1 MRIVLL
7 NAVKYRFLATAVFL
21 FASATWGE
29 STVDPSQVKRDL
41 DWTDR
46 QEMDAEQQ
54 AKIPRFCCGAFLE
67 PQSEGKESAQDPS
80 EAPLRV
86 SALSTETG
94 KGSAAILRG
103 DVSISQGF
111 RQITSDLAL
120 IDQENRQI
128 NLSGNVRFRE
138 PNMLLAGDDALLNLD
153 SQEIKLKNVDYVLH
167 EAGVRGSADLL
178 RRQAN
183 GLIIIEDATYTSCE
197 PGLNTWQLK
206 TNEIKLD
213 QTSGFATIKNARLD
227 VAGLPI
233 FYFPYGK
240 FPISDRRSSGLL
252 FPSISNDDTN
262 GVDLSLPIY
271 LNLAAN
277 YDVTLTPRYL
287 QNRGTALEAKF
298 RHLSRWSH
306 TEISAGY
313 LGNDKGGNR
322 TDDLLD
328 PGEPLPNQGDDRY
341 IARLQHSGNFS
352 KAWSSYLDIN
362 EVSDKAYFFDF
373 GSLSDEEINPTY
385 LRRIGKLGY
394 QTDHWKFTLEAQDY
408 QSITY
413 GIESPYQ
420 LKSRLSV
427 EGNYH
432 LSNDV
437 TIGIDSQQS
446 EFSHHSDSLVSG
458 GRTRLNYNIGLDKR
472 SDWGYIKP
480 KIGLQH
486 LTYQLNNFVLD
497 PENSAIDP
505 LLDPEVTAPFVSL
518 DAGLRFEKLNGLFS
532 RYKQTLEPR
541 LFYIHSKYRNQNHLP
556 DFDTQE
562 MMPSFSRLFSADRF
576 TGGDRISDDHR
587 LTLGLSTSYINK
599 KTGQEKLRASIA
611 QAVYFD
617 KRKVTLLQ
625 TVSPSTDLE
634 REKSDI
640 AFELSFRINNKW
652 RINNEAIYNN
662 SQKKMEKG
670 AANLY
675 YRNHENKILNIG
687 YRYSL
692 PEATTIT
699 PDAEA
704 EKIDQLELSFSLPM
718 GRNFNWLGRWH
729 HDFSNNREL
738 ELFTGFEYNNC
749 CWRAGLIVR
758 RWLDNRYEDASP
770 ELLTPKNGI
779 FLQVQLRG
787 LAGTGSRVGSILKK
801 GIYGYEPMEK
811 F

>member
-7 NAVKYRFLATAVFL
+7 SAFRYCFIATAVFL
-21 FASATWGE
+21 FSSTIWGE
-29 STVDPSQVKRDL
+29 ATVGESQAKRDL
-41 DWTDR
+41 DWVDR

-54 AKIPRFCCGAFLE
+54 ATLPRFCCGAFLE
-67 PQSEGKESAQDPS
+67 PQSQGEESAQDPS
-80 EAPLRV
+80 EAALRV
-86 SALSTETG
+86 SAISTETG
-94 KGSAAILRG
+94 NGSVAILKG
-103 DVSISQGF
+103 DVSISQGY
-111 RQITSDLAL
+111 RQITSDHAL
-120 IDQENRQI
+120 VDQVNRQI
-128 NLSGNVRFRE
+128 SLSGNVRLRE
-138 PNMLLAGDDALLNLD
+138 PNILLAGEHALLNLD

-167 EAGVRGSADLL
+167 AASVRGSADLL
-178 RRQAN
+178 RRQTD

-252 FPSISNDDTN
+252 FPSISNDDNN
-262 GVDLSLPIY
+262 GIDFSLPIY

-277 YDVTLTPRYL
+277 YDATFTPRYL
-287 QNRGTALEAKF
+287 QHRGTALEAKF
-298 RHLSRWSH
+298 RHLSRWSY

-322 TDDLLD
+322 RDNLLD
-328 PGEPLPNQGDDRY
+328 PSEPLPNQGDDRY
-341 IARLQHSGNFS
+341 IARLQHSGNYS

-373 GSLSDEEINPTY
+373 GSLTDDEDNPTY

-394 QTDHWKFTLEAQDY
+394 QTEHWKFSLEAQDY

-413 GIESPYQ
+413 GIDNPYR
-420 LKSRLSV
+420 LKSRISID
-427 EGNYH
+427 GNYH
-432 LSNDV
+432 YDNDV
-437 TIGIDSQQS
+437 TLEIYNQQS
-446 EFSHHSDSLVSG
+446 EFSHHSDSQISG
-458 GRTRLNYNIGLDKR
+458 GRTRLNYTIGLDKR
-472 SDWGYIKP
+472 SDWGYLKP

-486 LTYQLNNFVLD
+486 LAYQLNGAVLD
-497 PENSAIDP
+497 TANSAITP
-505 LLDPEVTAPFVSL
+505 APNSEVTSPFISL
-518 DAGLRFEKLNGLFS
+518 DTGLKFEKMNGVFDN
-532 RYKQTLEPR
+532 YKQTLEPR
-541 LFYIHSKYRNQNHLP
+541 LFYLHSQYRNQNHFP
-556 DFDTQE
+556 DFDTKE
-562 MMPSFSRLFSADRF
+562 MMPSFAQLFRVNRF

-617 KRKVTLLQ
+617 DRKVTL
-625 TVSPSTDLE
+625 SPTSNQFIDLE
-634 REKSDI
+634 RKKSDI
-640 AFELSFRINNKW
+640 AFELSLRINNHW
-652 RINNEAIYNN
+652 RMNNEAIYNH
-662 SQKKMEKG
+662 SQKKLEKG
-670 AANLY
+670 TANLY
-675 YRNHENKILNIG
+675 YRDNEDKIFNVG
-687 YRYSL
+687 YRYSRL
-692 PEATTIT
+692 ETATIT
-699 PDAEA
+699 PINTA
-704 EKIDQLELSFSLPM
+704 EKIDQLDLSFSLPM

-758 RWLDNRYEDASP
+758 RWLDNRYEDANP
-770 ELLTPKNGI
+770 ELLTSKNGI

-787 LAGTGSRVGSILKK
+787 LAGTGGRVGSILKK
-801 GIYGYEPMEK
+801 GIYGYEPMEN

>member
-7 NAVKYRFLATAVFL
+7 NAVRYRFLATALFL
-21 FASATWGE
+21 FSSATWGE
-29 STVDPSQVKRDL
+29 SSVDPSQEKRDL
-41 DWTDR
+41 DWVDR

-54 AKIPRFCCGAFLE
+54 VNIPRFCCGAFLE
-67 PQSEGKESAQDPS
+67 PQPNGQESAQDPS
-80 EAPLRV
+80 ESALRV
-86 SALSTETG
+86 SAQSTETG
-94 KGSAAILRG
+94 TGSAAILKG
-103 DVSISQGF
+103 DVVISQGY
-111 RQITSDLAL
+111 RQITSDHAL
-120 IDQENRQI
+120 VDQENRQI

-178 RRQAN
+178 RRQEN
-183 GLIIIEDATYTSCE
+183 GLIVIEDATYTSCE

-213 QTSGFATIKNARLD
+213 QASGFATIRNARLD

-252 FPSISNDDTN
+252 FPSISNDDDN
-262 GVDLSLPIY
+262 GIDFSLPIY
-271 LNLAAN
+271 LNLAPN
-277 YDVTLTPRYL
+277 YDATLTPRYL
-287 QNRGTALEAKF
+287 QHRGTALEAKF
-298 RHLSRWSH
+298 RHLSSWSH
-306 TEISAGY
+306 TEVSAGY

-322 TDDLLD
+322 RDNLLN
-328 PGEPLPNQGDDRY
+328 PSEPLPNQGDDRY
-341 IARLQHSGNFS
+341 IARLKHSGNFS

-362 EVSDKAYFFDF
+362 DVSDKAYFFDF
-373 GSLSDEEINPTY
+373 GSLTDEEISPTY
-385 LRRIGKLGY
+385 LTRIGRLAY
-394 QTDHWKFTLEAQDY
+394 QTDHWRFNLEAQDY

-420 LKSRLSV
+420 LKSGLSID
-427 EGNYH
+427 GNYH
-432 LSNDV
+432 FDNDV
-437 TIGIDSQQS
+437 TLKINNQQS
-446 EFSHHSDSLVSG
+446 EFSHHSSSQVSG

-472 SDWGYIKP
+472 RDWGYLRP

-486 LTYQLNNFVLD
+486 LAYQLNDFSSG
-497 PENSAIDP
+497 PENNLITPVSDFDITTP
-505 LLDPEVTAPFVSL
+505 LVSI
-518 DAGLRFEKLNGLFS
+518 DAGLKFEKLNGLFKE
-532 RYKQTLEPR
+532 YKQTLEPR
-541 LFYIHSKYRNQNHLP
+541 LFYINSNYRNQSHLP
-556 DFDTQE
+556 NFDTQE
-562 MMPSFSRLFSADRF
+562 MMPSFSGLFSADRF

-599 KTGQEKLRASIA
+599 NTGKEKLRASIA

-617 KRKVTLLQ
+617 DRKVTLLK
-625 TVSPSTDLE
+625 TINPSTDLE
-634 REKSDI
+634 RKKSDI
-640 AFELSFRINNKW
+640 AFELGLRINNNW
-652 RINNEAIYNN
+652 RLNNEVIYNH
-662 SQKKMEKG
+662 SHKKIEKG
-670 AANLY
+670 TANLY
-675 YRNHENKILNIG
+675 YRNNEDKIFNLG
-687 YRYSL
+687 YRYSRL
-692 PEATTIT
+692 ETATPATVK
-699 PDAEA
+699 AA
-704 EKIDQLELSFSLPM
+704 EKIDQLDLSFSLPM

-787 LAGTGSRVGSILKK
+787 LTGTGSRVGSILKK

>member
-7 NAVKYRFLATAVFL
+7 SAFRYCFIATAVFL
-21 FASATWGE
+21 FSSTIWGE
-29 STVDPSQVKRDL
+29 ATVGESQAKRDL
-41 DWTDR
+41 DWVDR

-54 AKIPRFCCGAFLE
+54 ATLPRFCCGAFLE
-67 PQSEGKESAQDPS
+67 PQSQGEESAQDPS
-80 EAPLRV
+80 EAALRV
-86 SALSTETG
+86 SAISTETG
-94 KGSAAILRG
+94 NGSVAILKG
-103 DVSISQGF
+103 DVSISQGY
-111 RQITSDLAL
+111 RQITSDHAL
-120 IDQENRQI
+120 VDQVNRQI
-128 NLSGNVRFRE
+128 SLSGNVRLRE
-138 PNMLLAGDDALLNLD
+138 PNILLAGEHALLNLD

-167 EAGVRGSADLL
+167 AASVRGSADLL
-178 RRQAN
+178 RRQTD
-183 GLIIIEDATYTSCE
+183 GLIIIQDATYTSCE

-252 FPSISNDDTN
+252 FPSISNDDNN
-262 GVDLSLPIY
+262 GIDFSLPIY

-277 YDVTLTPRYL
+277 YDATFTPRYL
-287 QNRGTALEAKF
+287 QHRGTALEAKF
-298 RHLSRWSH
+298 RHLSRWSY

-322 TDDLLD
+322 RDNLLD
-328 PGEPLPNQGDDRY
+328 PSEPLPNQGDDRY
-341 IARLQHSGNFS
+341 IARLQHSGNYS

-373 GSLSDEEINPTY
+373 GSLTDDEDNPTY

-394 QTDHWKFTLEAQDY
+394 QTEHWKFSLEAQDY

-413 GIESPYQ
+413 GIDNPYR
-420 LKSRLSV
+420 LKSRISID
-427 EGNYH
+427 GNYH
-432 LSNDV
+432 YDNDV
-437 TIGIDSQQS
+437 TLEIYNQQS
-446 EFSHHSDSLVSG
+446 EFSHHSDSQISG
-458 GRTRLNYNIGLDKR
+458 GRTRLNYTIGLDKR
-472 SDWGYIKP
+472 NDWGYLRP

-486 LTYQLNNFVLD
+486 LAYQLNDFVLD
-497 PENSAIDP
+497 SNNTPVSDP
-505 LLDPEVTAPFVSL
+505 TITTPLISL
-518 DAGLRFEKLNGLFS
+518 DAGLKFEKHNGFFKS
-532 RYKQTLEPR
+532 YKQTLEPR
-541 LFYIHSKYRNQNHLP
+541 LFYISSNYSHQNHLP
-556 DFDTQE
+556 DFDTKE
-562 MMPSFSRLFSADRF
+562 MMPSFAQLFRVNRF

-617 KRKVTLLQ
+617 DRKVTL
-625 TVSPSTDLE
+625 SPTSNQLIDLE
-634 REKSDI
+634 RKKSDI
-640 AFELSFRINNKW
+640 AFELSLRINNHW
-652 RINNEAIYNN
+652 RMNNEAIYNH
-662 SQKKMEKG
+662 SQKKLEKG
-670 AANLY
+670 TANLY
-675 YRNHENKILNIG
+675 YRDNEDKIFNVG
-687 YRYSL
+687 YRYSRL
-692 PEATTIT
+692 ETATIT
-699 PDAEA
+699 PINTA
-704 EKIDQLELSFSLPM
+704 EKIDQLDLSFSLPM

-758 RWLDNRYEDASP
+758 RWLDNRYEDANP
-770 ELLTPKNGI
+770 ELLTSKNGI

-787 LAGTGSRVGSILKK
+787 LAGTGGRVGSILKK
-801 GIYGYEPMEK
+801 GIYGYEPMEN